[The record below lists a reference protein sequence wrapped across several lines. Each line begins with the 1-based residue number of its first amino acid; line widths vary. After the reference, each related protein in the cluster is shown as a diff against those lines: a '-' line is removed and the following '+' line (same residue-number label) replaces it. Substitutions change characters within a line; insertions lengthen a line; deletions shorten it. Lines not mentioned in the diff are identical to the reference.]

1 MQSNEQATLE
11 IIAPSVE
18 EAIQKGLQELHLPRE
33 AVEVDVLDE
42 GSRGFLGLGARQARV
57 RLRIK
62 PQEPAAPQSAPEPP
76 HQEEAKPESA
86 AAQPPQAETPSHP
99 AETDST
105 LETARDTVIELL
117 EKMGV
122 RASVSARYQEA
133 DTPNRRPTIWVDIT
147 GKDLSILIGRR
158 AETLRALQY
167 ITSIILGKELGHSV
181 PLVIDVEG
189 YRERRTQQLR
199 RLAQRMAE
207 QAVKTGRRQALEPMP
222 ASERRIVH
230 LALREYPGV
239 TTESV
244 GEEPRRKVTIIP
256 TGHS

>member
-1 MQSNEQATLE
+1 
-11 IIAPSVE
+11 
-18 EAIQKGLQELHLPRE
+18 
-33 AVEVDVLDE
+33 
-42 GSRGFLGLGARQARV
+42 
-57 RLRIK
+57 
-62 PQEPAAPQSAPEPP
+62 
-76 HQEEAKPESA
+76 
-86 AAQPPQAETPSHP
+86 
-99 AETDST
+99 
-105 LETARDTVIELL
+105 
-117 EKMGV
+117 MGV
-122 RASVSARYQEA
+122 HASVSARYKEA
-133 DTPNRRPTIWVDIT
+133 DTPNRRPTVWVDIT

-158 AETLRALQY
+158 AETLHALQY

-189 YRERRTQQLR
+189 YRERRTQQLQ

-256 TGHS
+256 TGNS

>member
-11 IIAPSVE
+11 IIAPTVE
-18 EAIQKGLQELHLPRE
+18 EAIQKGLQELHLPRT
-33 AVEVDVLDE
+33 AVEVEVLDE

-62 PQEPAAPQSAPEPP
+62 PQEAPASAPEAPPPAEEEPPAPAAPPP
-76 HQEEAKPESA
+76 A
-86 AAQPPQAETPSHP
+86 AGA
-99 AETDST
+99 DST

-122 RASVSARYQEA
+122 HASVSARYKEA
-133 DTPNRRPTIWVDIT
+133 DTPNRRPTVWVDIT

-158 AETLRALQY
+158 AETLHALQY

-189 YRERRTQQLR
+189 YRERRTQQLQ

-256 TGHS
+256 TGNS